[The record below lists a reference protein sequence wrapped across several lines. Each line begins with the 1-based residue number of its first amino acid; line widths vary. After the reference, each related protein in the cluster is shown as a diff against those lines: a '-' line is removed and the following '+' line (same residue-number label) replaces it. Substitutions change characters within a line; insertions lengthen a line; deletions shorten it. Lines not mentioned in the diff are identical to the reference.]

1 MQGTIVKAI
10 SGFYY
15 VLCGGEVVEC
25 KARGVFRK
33 QNVTPLVGDHVV
45 VEDST
50 VTEILPR
57 KNEFDRPP
65 AANVE
70 VMLLVVTASNPAPSF
85 EIIDELSVDSLK
97 KGCETVICINKCDE
111 ADPQLLEK
119 LLITYKSV
127 FPAISCSSLSGEGIN
142 ELKELISGK
151 TAALCGPS
159 GSGKSTLANTLLGA
173 EHSVTGSVS
182 EKTGR
187 GKNTTRHTELFSGE
201 GFLLFDTPGFTS
213 FEAKNIPSEEIEGLF
228 PDLLPFI
235 GKCRFEDCVHLKE
248 PGCAVT
254 DAVRAG
260 KISRSRY
267 RSYRKLYKA
276 AKESEDYYG

>member
-15 VLCGGEVVEC
+15 VLCGTQIIEC
-25 KARGVFRK
+25 RARGVFRK
-33 QNVTPLVGDHVV
+33 QNVTPLVGDRVI

-50 VTEILPR
+50 VAEILPR

-65 AANVE
+65 AANVD
-70 VMLLVVTASNPAPSF
+70 VMLLVITASNPAPSF
-85 EIIDELSVDSLK
+85 EIIDELTVNALK
-97 KGCETVICINKCDE
+97 KGCEVVICINKFDE
-111 ADPQLLEK
+111 ADAGLSEK
-119 LLITYKSV
+119 LLNTYKDV
-127 FPAISCSSLSGEGIN
+127 FITVACSSVSGDGIDR
-142 ELKELISGK
+142 LKEIISGK

-159 GSGKSTLANTLLGA
+159 GSGKSTLANTLLGS
-173 EHSVTGSVS
+173 EHSVTGSIS

-187 GKNTTRHTELFSGE
+187 GKNTTRHTELFSG
-201 GFLLFDTPGFTS
+201 GSFLLFDTPGFTS
-213 FEAKNIPSEEIEGLF
+213 FEAKDIPSDEIEGLF
-228 PDLLPFI
+228 PDIRPYL

-248 PGCAVT
+248 PGCSVT

-267 RSYRKLYKA
+267 RSYRKLYNA